1 MFLRQ
6 TWCNRAM
13 WLGHFTI
20 LRGKAITCADT
31 LEFVERWPVQAGL
44 TQGSKEGATVSGHL

>member
-1 MFLRQ
+1 
-6 TWCNRAM
+6 M